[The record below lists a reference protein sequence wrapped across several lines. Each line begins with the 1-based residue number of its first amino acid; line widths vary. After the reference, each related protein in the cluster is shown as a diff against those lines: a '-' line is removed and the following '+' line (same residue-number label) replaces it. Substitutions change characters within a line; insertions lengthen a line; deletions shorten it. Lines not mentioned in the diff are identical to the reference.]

1 MFPLQYRTRLQL
13 PPKIQNCKLHAE
25 SAVIPKR
32 LCNRLQHISTNMDK
46 QYDLLKLIVQKMEIV
61 TEADDY
67 DEGEEDLTGRK
78 RPAFHRLSV
87 KFSF

>member
-1 MFPLQYRTRLQL
+1 
-13 PPKIQNCKLHAE
+13 
-25 SAVIPKR
+25 
-32 LCNRLQHISTNMDK
+32 MDK

-78 RPAFHRLSV
+78 RLQWRI
-87 KFSF
+87 

>member
-1 MFPLQYRTRLQL
+1 
-13 PPKIQNCKLHAE
+13 
-25 SAVIPKR
+25 
-32 LCNRLQHISTNMDK
+32 MDK
-46 QYDLLKLIVQKMEIV
+46 QYDLLKLIVQKMEVV

>member
-1 MFPLQYRTRLQL
+1 
-13 PPKIQNCKLHAE
+13 
-25 SAVIPKR
+25 
-32 LCNRLQHISTNMDK
+32 MDK

-78 RPAFHRLSV
+78 RPTFQRLSV
-87 KFSF
+87 YMFLSFPDWQNYLIFQYFFPFFLYYFNILFFF